1 MSGPVRARG
10 ARNSGFHMS
19 VQREQESR
27 EENKRVDMI
36 VCHSGELQ
44 KAQHMACGDSRAHW
58 RSLQNGYSHP
68 RDLGAR

>member
-19 VQREQESR
+19 VQRERGESGR
-27 EENKRVDMI
+27 KQT
-36 VCHSGELQ
+36 SGHDCLPFRGAAESS
-44 KAQHMACGDSRAHW
+44 ACGDSRAHW